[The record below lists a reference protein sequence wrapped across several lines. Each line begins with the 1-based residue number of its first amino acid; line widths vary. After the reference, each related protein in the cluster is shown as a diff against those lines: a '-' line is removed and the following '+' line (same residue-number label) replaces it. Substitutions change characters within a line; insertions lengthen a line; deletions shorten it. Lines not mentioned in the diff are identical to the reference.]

1 MNKASKFTTGILAVM
16 TALACGST
24 VLAEGTTYTGQT
36 GSSVNVE
43 KYLVMDQNANVPNVT
58 FSYAIAAGA
67 AQDASD
73 GNAAVYAGNDANKVT
88 GTPTAASV
96 TFAAG
101 DTTYTTPQDLGG
113 NTKAPAGT
121 KDAVTLAAGEKYARK
136 EIAVDFSGVTFKEPG
151 VYRYVLTESASSSLG
166 ITDDSD
172 TTRIMD
178 VYVEDNNGALA
189 ITGYVLHNN
198 EADAKVPTDGSLPTV
213 ASGKAKGF
221 QNTYTTHDLTISK
234 TVSGNAASHDEY
246 FEFKVKI
253 EGAVAGTVYDV
264 DLANADATTKTNAIN
279 TTAHTNPASLTVGS
293 DGTIEQSFW
302 LQHGQSIMIKGLAN
316 NTKYTITEDDAT
328 LDKSGYTTTVA
339 QTGDTD
345 GTFTADARKLENA
358 AITAD
363 TTDAFT
369 NAKSTTIP
377 TGLYQMILPSVL
389 FVGIALIGITMYIR
403 KNKSVKA

>member
-1 MNKASKFTTGILAVM
+1 MRKVSKFTTGILAVM
-16 TALACGST
+16 TALACGSA
-24 VLAEGTTYTGQT
+24 VMADGTTYTGQA

-58 FSYAIAAGA
+58 FNYTIAAGA
-67 AQDASD
+67 AQNASA
-73 GNAAVYAGNDANKVT
+73 GNAAVYAGDDADKVA

-96 TFAAG
+96 TFAPA
-101 DTTYTTPQDLGG
+101 DTTYTTAQDFGG

-121 KDAVTLAAGEKYARK
+121 KDQVTLTAGQKYARK

-166 ITDDSD
+166 ITNDTD

-178 VYVEDNNGALA
+178 VFVEDNNGALIVA
-189 ITGYVLHNN
+189 GYVLHNN
-198 EADAKVPTDGSLPTV
+198 EADAKVPTDGSVPTV
-213 ASGKAKGF
+213 ETGKAQGF
-221 QNTYTTHDLTISK
+221 QNTYTTHDLTFSK

-279 TTAHTNPASLTVGS
+279 TTAHTNPAQLTVGAN
-293 DGTIEQSFW
+293 GTVEQSFW
-302 LQHGQSIMIKGLAN
+302 LQHNQSIMIKGLADS
-316 NTKYTITEDDAT
+316 TKYTITEDDAN
-328 LDKSGYTTTVA
+328 LDKAGYTTSVN

-345 GTFTADARKLENA
+345 GTFSADARELENA

-369 NAKSTTIP
+369 NAKSNTIP
-377 TGLYQMILPSVL
+377 TGLYQTILPSVL
-389 FVGIALIGITMYIR
+389 FIGAAIIGIAMYF
-403 KNKSVKA
+403 KKKSAAKA